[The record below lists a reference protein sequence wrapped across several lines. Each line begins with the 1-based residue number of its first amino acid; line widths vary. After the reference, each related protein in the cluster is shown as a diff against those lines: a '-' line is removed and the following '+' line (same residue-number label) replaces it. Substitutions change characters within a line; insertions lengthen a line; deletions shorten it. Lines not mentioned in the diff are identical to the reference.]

1 MDSSVQSEQHTSS
14 SSIDSSS
21 LPQGIEPIASHPL
34 RFTGSGREYFRVW
47 IVNILLSII
56 TLGFYTPWARWRTAT
71 YFYGHTLVAGSP
83 LEFTGSKRR
92 MFNGFLIFVA
102 IMGVL
107 NLASRV
113 ESTWANMFAMV
124 AGMALGPFFWRS
136 AMRFRTYN
144 TQWRGLRLVLG
155 ASWKEVYRAFIPM
168 FIAAGVMTVVVGGLL
183 QVAEGPDSL
192 SQGINPVWTGIG
204 GIALLVFYGYTFYA
218 VMRVDFNLRSLL
230 MGRTH
235 IGDQACFW
243 RVSFAQMRKIW
254 FTSAGWFFGLAVIT
268 GVFSALAVGFLIGG
282 MGHTVV
288 MAMTVLFMTVSMIV
302 LGYFQARIFLLTWNH
317 TGVTQ
322 IARFQCALSVK
333 AFVALRFKN
342 LLLTGLTLGLYR
354 PIARVSEYRMRLES
368 VTLFTKGDINQL
380 SGTLMQSQGDA
391 FSEALAD
398 SFGLDLVS

>member
-1 MDSSVQSEQHTSS
+1 
-14 SSIDSSS
+14 
-21 LPQGIEPIASHPL
+21 L

-92 MFNGFLIFVA
+92 MFKGFLIFVA

-107 NLASRV
+107 NLASSV
-113 ESTWANMFAMV
+113 ESTWANVFAMV
-124 AGMALGPFFWRS
+124 AGMALGPFLWRS

-144 TQWRGLRLVLG
+144 TRWRGLRLVLG

-183 QVAEGPDSL
+183 YMAESPDDL
-192 SQGINPVWTGIG
+192 DKEIN
-204 GIALLVFYGYTFYA
+204 LVRVGVSGLGTLAMLVCYGFAFYA

-243 RVSFAQMRKIW
+243 RVSFAQTGRIW
-254 FTSAGWFFGLAVIT
+254 FTSACWFFGLAVIT
-268 GVFSALAVGFLIGG
+268 GVLSALAVGLLIDG
-282 MGHTVV
+282 MGHMVV
-288 MAMTVLFMTVSMIV
+288 MAMTVLFMTVSLLV

-333 AFVALRFKN
+333 AFVALRLKN
-342 LLLTGLTLGLYR
+342 LLLTGLTVGLYR